1 MTREERI
8 ELISFRLTKVLR
20 YKNVNYPEIARKMN
34 RSPEYVKE
42 RLLAGIPA
50 FGANLVELC
59 QALNVSPDWLLG
71 YRM

>member
-1 MTREERI
+1 MTREERK
-8 ELISFRLTKVLR
+8 ELISFRLTNALR
-20 YKNVNYPEIARKMN
+20 NNHVNYPEIARKMN

-42 RLLAGIPA
+42 RLQAGIPA
-50 FGANLVELC
+50 FGVELVELC